1 MNASVKVLNEVH
13 NEVQRNEPQRNE
25 AHRYEVVYL
34 QKSAEIT
41 AVYNPQ
47 MDVEKVVARI
57 RTGKGYEISKRLLDI
72 TLSFAALVFLSPI
85 YLILSVIV
93 YVNDP
98 GPVFYGH
105 ERLGK
110 NGKKIKVWKFRSMY
124 VNADEI
130 FERLPQERKEEFYK
144 EFKIA
149 DDPRI
154 TKIGDFLRRTS
165 LDELPQF
172 VNVLKGEISLV
183 GPRPIV
189 EKELEK
195 YAGREDKFL
204 SVKPGLTGY
213 WQTNGRS
220 NYSYSNGRQEMELY
234 YIDHRS
240 MWMDLKILFRTV
252 KVVFCREGA
261 E

>member
-1 MNASVKVLNEVH
+1 MNASVKVLE
-13 NEVQRNEPQRNE
+13 EVQSEAQRKE
-25 AHRYEVVYL
+25 AQKYKVVYPRDS
-34 QKSAEIT
+34 KETAAFYEPKMYAENV
-41 AVYNPQ
+41 A
-47 MDVEKVVARI
+47 ARI
-57 RTGKGYEISKRLLDI
+57 RTGKGYETGKRLMDI
-72 TLSFAALVFLSPI
+72 VLSAAALVSLSPV
-85 YLILSVIV
+85 YLILSAIV

-130 FERLPQERKEEFYK
+130 FDKLSRERKEEFYK
-144 EFKIA
+144 EFKIS

-172 VNVLKGEISLV
+172 LNVLKGDISLV

-195 YAGREDKFL
+195 YADRKEKFL

-213 WQTNGRS
+213 WQTHGRS

-240 MWMDLKILFRTV
+240 MWMDVKILFRTV